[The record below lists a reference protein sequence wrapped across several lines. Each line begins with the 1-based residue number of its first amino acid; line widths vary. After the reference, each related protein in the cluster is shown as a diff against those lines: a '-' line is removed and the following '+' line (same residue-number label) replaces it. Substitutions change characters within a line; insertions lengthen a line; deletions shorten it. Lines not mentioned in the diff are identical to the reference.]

1 MAKIIGSIIAICLLA
16 IAITYGLRLLAIN
29 LYALSIYL
37 VAFLKNPLTVSKFF
51 DTGTSLLILGIAI
64 FLSLLVAKGPSRR

>member
-1 MAKIIGSIIAICLLA
+1 MVKVIGSIIAICLLA
-16 IAITYGLRLLAIN
+16 VAITYGLRLLAKN

-37 VAFLKNPLTVSKFF
+37 VAFLKNPLTVNKFF

-64 FLSLLVAKGPSRR
+64 FLLLFVSKGTGKR